1 MADGNLAYRALL
13 LALVIVALGATV
25 IGFGGL
31 YIVLT
36 GGTTDGPPDAD
47 ILGAYECS
55 GFDGD
60 PEAKHEAAYEIE
72 QTLVG
77 GSQVESFNASTNS
90 THLRVELTA
99 SGQVLNASA
108 SRADGTRVPVQ
119 QLETGGRVVVAGADP
134 APLRLWVDSLS
145 DESTVTRTRLD
156 ICPPDST

>member
-1 MADGNLAYRALL
+1 MADGNLAYRAML
-13 LALVIVALGATV
+13 LAIVIIGLGATAL
-25 IGFGGL
+25 GFGGL
-31 YIVLT
+31 FVVLT

-47 ILGAYECS
+47 VLGAYECS

-60 PEAKHEAAYEIE
+60 PEVKHEAAYQIE

-90 THLRVELTA
+90 TQLRVELTA
-99 SGQVLNASA
+99 TGQVLNASA

-119 QLETGGRVVVAGADP
+119 QPAAGSRVVVAGADP